1 VHLHPLPV
9 RLSKVT
15 LRKMIFFA
23 NRCIGSTPEH
33 KSQNIT

>member
-1 VHLHPLPV
+1 LHPLPV

-15 LRKMIFFA
+15 LREMIFS